1 VLTVF
6 LSKQKSYICET
17 DVANMKYDTLDKLE
31 NLIEEPSL
39 GYLISYAQ
47 HGMPYHIFEKSA
59 DNWPFNQTEWSKLL
73 HLSERTF
80 QRYKKENKIFESIYT
95 EKILELILLLNQGKS
110 IFGSERNFYD
120 WLNSPCLAF
129 NNSKPISF
137 IDNTFGITMVKNEL
151 GRIVNGIIS

>member
-1 VLTVF
+1 
-6 LSKQKSYICET
+6 
-17 DVANMKYDTLDKLE
+17 MKYDAWDKIE

-47 HGMPYHIFEKSA
+47 HGMPYHIFAKNA

-129 NNSKPISF
+129 NNLKPISF
-137 IDNTFGITMVKNEL
+137 IDNTFGIAMVKNEL
-151 GRIVNGIIS
+151 GRIVNGIFS